1 LLIPKGVVTIS
12 KGVGT
17 QILAISVIIC
27 YVLQP
32 SLPAQNADKHRK
44 NSVIPRF
51 YESLHKPW
59 VVGSSPIIATEG
71 LSSEMQGF
79 CFSAR

>member
-1 LLIPKGVVTIS
+1 MLIPKGVVTIS

-17 QILAISVIIC
+17 QILAISEVIC

-32 SLPAQNADKHRK
+32 SLPAQNADKHCK
-44 NSVIPRF
+44 NNVFTRF
-51 YESLHKPW
+51 YESFHKSW

-79 CFSAR
+79 CFFAR